1 MNEQIRHVMK
11 VAERPSVVMTKG
23 EGSWLWDA
31 QGKRYLDFVQG
42 WAVNSLGHSSPIVL
56 DALNAQARRLINCSP
71 AYYNEPMARLSTLV
85 ATSTGLADVYLC
97 NSGAEANEGA
107 IKLARKWGARHRDG
121 AFEIITMDHGFH
133 GRTLATMAAS
143 GKPGWD
149 ALFEPRVP
157 GFKKVSFADIEAVK
171 QAVTP
176 ATVAV
181 MLEPIQGEAGVF
193 VAGDDFLRELR
204 QMTRDLGILLIADEI
219 QTGIGRTGRLFGYEH
234 AGIDPDIVTLGKGL
248 GGGVPIAALV
258 AAEHVSCFEYGDQGG
273 TFGGNALMA
282 AVGCAVVE
290 TVGAPGFLDA
300 VVERGHY
307 LRDGLQ
313 AIATDLGHGE
323 VRGRGLLL
331 ALQLKNRDA
340 AKVSRTALDRGLLV
354 NAPRPDTLRF
364 MPSLVVSPDEIDEML
379 KLLRPIL
386 EHS

>member
-1 MNEQIRHVMK
+1 MTEQMRHVMR
-11 VAERPSVVMTKG
+11 VAERPPVVMVRG

-42 WAVNSLGHSSPIVL
+42 WAVNSLGHCSPVVL

-71 AYYNEPMARLSTLV
+71 AYYNEPMAQLAALV
-85 ATSTGLADVYLC
+85 ASGTGLADVYLC

-107 IKLARKWGARHRDG
+107 IKLARKWGARHRHG

-149 ALFEPRVP
+149 ALFEPKVP
-157 GFKKVSFADIEAVK
+157 GFLKVPFGDLGAVTR
-171 QAVTP
+171 AVTP
-176 ATVAV
+176 GTVAV

-204 QMTRDLGILLIADEI
+204 RVTRELGILLIADEI

-234 AGIDPDIVTLGKGL
+234 AGIEPDIVTLGKGL

-258 AAEHVSCFEYGDQGG
+258 AAESVSCFDYGDQGG

-290 TVGAPGFLDA
+290 TVRAPGFLAA
-300 VVERGHY
+300 VAERGHY
-307 LRDGLQ
+307 LHDGLQ

-331 ALQLKNRDA
+331 ALELKHRDA

-364 MPSLVVSPDEIDEML
+364 MPSLVVSHAEIDEML
-379 KLLRPIL
+379 AVLRVIL
-386 EHS
+386 EHD